1 MQLVQL
7 DQLHSL
13 IEYWMKKIPLILL
26 VIFLGMPALA
36 QHGSHAF
43 RKHGDTQYKHHH
55 YQSAIGYYMKA
66 LKKAPDP
73 GNIMLQIAKCYNRIN
88 QPEEAE
94 KWFLQANANK
104 ADFTIQ
110 DYYQYARILVTL
122 KKRSQADAL
131 LEHVLAADP
140 NSNLARKALSDLRE
154 FEKYYLDSADFS
166 IDTLSINSPVAE
178 FAPAYYKDGIVFSS
192 ARQEGILRKKYHWD
206 NTHFLNLYYSNRSGN
221 KNFTIPELFEKDL
234 NTRYHEGPAMFYN
247 QGRNMIL
254 NRNQTVKVVGAED
267 AYERRLAL
275 YDAVIDE
282 GKSTWK
288 VTPLPF
294 NDPAYSYAHP
304 WISEKGDTLYFVSD
318 QPGGYGGTDIYR
330 VVRKNGAWGQPFNV
344 GPAVNSAENEVFPFF
359 VDNVLYFASNG
370 HGGLG
375 GLDLFESR
383 LTVNGFSP
391 PLNMG
396 YPMNSPADDFSLI
409 TKPDQRNGY
418 YASAR
423 KGDDD
428 IFYFERIEEKI
439 KIMAHI
445 YDSLTKKPLSGA
457 NVQVI
462 TNNLNDTT
470 LTADNDGNFTFELP
484 EETAYVI
491 IGTKDDKIGMVS
503 DLADESKTHRIP
515 ALGDTSA
522 VACIGFIVNEEGLP
536 KKASTITLLDN
547 TTGEKIQLPGDTSQL
562 AFLGK
567 KGHSYHIEVADDA
580 GHTASHDLNIAP
592 TDKDPK
598 SFTIVLPD
606 SQPLDMAARIFK
618 GDDNQPIANANVRV
632 ITFAEEDKELLSD
645 ENGLVDF
652 KLKEGTAFV
661 IVGTKGNLTGMLSEM
676 AEKGKTDKGTQVL
689 PVPLYGD
696 KNDVAVIGLVT
707 NTSGDAVDGF
717 KATVTDKQ
725 TGEIIPVDTKTGLMT
740 FKGDHGQSYNIAV
753 SHDDYKTT
761 LQEVILP
768 ENGPDVHKFNVILEG
783 KTDGFKKV
791 LPVATVESNKIADNI
806 KSGKSELLVVDT
818 DKGTSKAFILSGN
831 TISEITQR
839 DSLLYHETPRG
850 NAYLGKGELGDLR
863 RNPSSV
869 LKGVDKKDVTKL
881 RNIYFD
887 FDKSDLDADDEK
899 YLLQVKAILD
909 RDNTTKLVVA
919 GHADD
924 RGTDDYNVRLSL
936 RRVNAVTDY
945 LVRAGVHRERIVQR
959 AYGET
964 LPVVPCH
971 GDECS
976 EQQHQLNRRA
986 EFVISQDEIIPE
998 KILPRTGE

>member
-1 MQLVQL
+1 
-7 DQLHSL
+7 
-13 IEYWMKKIPLILL
+13 
-26 VIFLGMPALA
+26 MPAVA
-36 QHGSHAF
+36 QQGSHAY
-43 RKHGDTQYKHHH
+43 RKHGDTQFKHHH
-55 YQSAIGYYMKA
+55 YQSAIGFYMKA

-73 GNIMLQIAKCYNRIN
+73 GNIMLQIAKSYNKIN

-94 KWFLQANANK
+94 KWFLKANANK

-110 DYYQYARILVTL
+110 DYYQYARVLVTL

-154 FEKYYLDSADFS
+154 FEKYYLDSADFI
-166 IDTLSINSPVAE
+166 IDTLSINSSVAE

-192 ARQEGILRKKYHWD
+192 ARQEGILKKKYHWD
-206 NTHFLNLYYSNRSGN
+206 NTHFLNLYYSHQSG
-221 KNFTIPELFEKDL
+221 KKSFTIPELFEKDL
-234 NTRYHEGPAMFYN
+234 NTRYHEGPAVFYSQN
-247 QGRNMIL
+247 RKMIL
-254 NRNQTVKVVGAED
+254 NRNQSVKVVGTED
-267 AYERRLAL
+267 AYERHLAL
-275 YDAVIDE
+275 YDAVVDE

-294 NDPAYSYAHP
+294 NDPAYSFAHP
-304 WISEKGDTLYFVSD
+304 WISERGDTLYFVSD

-330 VVRKNGAWGQPFNV
+330 ITRSGGVWGQPFNV
-344 GPAVNSAENEVFPFF
+344 GPAVNSAENEVFPFLI
-359 VDNVLYFASNG
+359 DNVLYFASNG

-383 LTVNGFSP
+383 LTVNGFAP
-391 PLNMG
+391 PVNMG
-396 YPMNSPADDFSLI
+396 YPMNSSADDFSLI
-409 TKPDQRNGY
+409 TRLDQRDGF

-428 IFYFERIEEKI
+428 IYYFER
-439 KIMAHI
+439 
-445 YDSLTKKPLSGA
+445 
-457 NVQVI
+457 
-462 TNNLNDTT
+462 
-470 LTADNDGNFTFELP
+470 
-484 EETAYVI
+484 
-491 IGTKDDKIGMVS
+491 
-503 DLADESKTHRIP
+503 
-515 ALGDTSA
+515 
-522 VACIGFIVNEEGLP
+522 
-536 KKASTITLLDN
+536 
-547 TTGEKIQLPGDTSQL
+547 
-562 AFLGK
+562 
-567 KGHSYHIEVADDA
+567 
-580 GHTASHDLNIAP
+580 
-592 TDKDPK
+592 KDPK
-598 SFTIVLPD
+598 PVNVLPD
-606 SQPLDMAARIFK
+606 SKPLDMAAKIFK
-618 GDDNQPIANANVRV
+618 GDDNQPVANANVRI
-632 ITFAEEDKELLSD
+632 ITFAEEDQELLSN
-645 ENGLVDF
+645 ENGLIDF

-661 IVGTKGNLTGMLSEM
+661 IVGTKGNLTGMVSEM
-676 AEKGKTDKGTQVL
+676 AEQGKTDKTTQIL
-689 PVPLYGD
+689 PVPIFGD
-696 KNDVAVIGLVT
+696 ENEVAVIGLVT
-707 NTSGDAVDGF
+707 NTLGDVVDGF
-717 KATVTDKQ
+717 KANVTNKQ
-725 TGEIIPVDTKTGLMT
+725 TGENIPVDIKTGLMT
-740 FKGDHGQSYNIAV
+740 FKGDHGQAYNIAV

-768 ENGPDVHKFNVILEG
+768 EIGPDVHKFNVVLEG
-783 KTDGFKKV
+783 NTNGFKKA
-791 LPVATVESNKIADNI
+791 LPLASVESNKIADNI

-831 TISEITQR
+831 KISEITER

-850 NAYLGKGELGDLR
+850 NEYLGKGELGDLR

-869 LKGVDKKDVTKL
+869 LKGVDRKDVTRL

-887 FDKSDLDADDEK
+887 FDKFDLDADDEK

-936 RRVNAVTDY
+936 RRVDAVTDY
-945 LVRAGVHRERIVQR
+945 LVRAGVLRDRIVQR
-959 AYGET
+959 AFGES

-998 KILPRTGE
+998 KILPKTGE

>member
-1 MQLVQL
+1 
-7 DQLHSL
+7 
-13 IEYWMKKIPLILL
+13 MKNISLILL
-26 VIFLGMPALA
+26 IIILGIPAVA
-36 QHGSHAF
+36 QHGSHAY
-43 RKHGDTQYKHHH
+43 RKHGDTQFKHHH
-55 YQSAIGYYMKA
+55 YQSAIGFYMKA

-73 GNIMLQIAKCYNRIN
+73 GNIMLQIAKSYNKIN

-94 KWFLQANANK
+94 NWYVKAHANK

-110 DYYQYARILVTL
+110 DYYQYARVLVTL

-154 FEKYYLDSADFS
+154 FEKYYMDSADFF
-166 IDTLSINSPVAE
+166 IDTLSINSSVAE

-192 ARQEGILRKKYHWD
+192 ARQEGILKKKYHWD
-206 NTHFLNLYYSNRSGN
+206 NTHFLNLYYSNQSGN

-234 NTRYHEGPAMFYN
+234 NTRYHEGPAVFYN
-247 QGRNMIL
+247 QSRKMIL
-254 NRNQTVKVVGAED
+254 NRNQSVKVVGNDD

-275 YDAVIDE
+275 YDAVVDE

-288 VTPLPF
+288 LTPLPF
-294 NDPAYSYAHP
+294 NDPIYSYAHP
-304 WISEKGDTLYFVSD
+304 WISENGDTLFFVSD

-330 VVRKNGAWGQPFNV
+330 VIRTDGVWGKPFNV
-344 GPAVNSAENEVFPFF
+344 GPTVNSAENEVFPFF
-359 VDNVLYFASNG
+359 IDNALYFASNG

-383 LTVNGFSP
+383 QTVNGFSP
-391 PLNMG
+391 PVNMG

-409 TKPDQRNGY
+409 TRLDQRNGF

-428 IFYFERIEEKI
+428 IYYYERIEQKI
-439 KIMAHI
+439 KIIAHI

-457 NVQVI
+457 NIQVI
-462 TNNLNDTT
+462 TNNGNDSTLN
-470 LTADNDGNFTFELP
+470 ADNYGNFSIELP
-484 EETAYVI
+484 GETAYVI

-503 DLADESKTHRIP
+503 DIAHKSKAHQIP
-515 ALGDTSA
+515 VLGDSDGI
-522 VACIGFIVNEEGLP
+522 ACIGFIVNEEGLP
-536 KKASTITLLDN
+536 KKASAISIVDT
-547 TTGEKIQLPGDTSQL
+547 TTGEKIEAPGDTSQL

-567 KGHSYHIEVADDA
+567 KGHSYHIDVADEA
-580 GHTASHDLNIAP
+580 GHKASHDLVI
-592 TDKDPK
+592 TDKEHK

-606 SQPLDMAARIFK
+606 SKPLDIAAKIFT
-618 GDDNQPIANANVRV
+618 GDDNQPVAGANVRV
-632 ITFAEEDKELLSD
+632 ITFSEDDKELMSD
-645 ENGLVDF
+645 KNGMINF
-652 KLKEGTAFV
+652 KLREGTAFV
-661 IVGTKGNLTGMLSEM
+661 IVGTTDKLTGMLSEM
-676 AEKGKTDKGTQVL
+676 AEQGKTDKATQVL

-696 KNDVAVIGLVT
+696 ENDVAVIGLVT
-707 NTSGDAVDGF
+707 NTSGDAVEGF
-717 KATVTDKQ
+717 KATVTNKLTD
-725 TGEIIPVDTKTGLMT
+725 ENIPVDIKKGLMT

-753 SHDDYKTT
+753 SHEYYKTT

-768 ENGPDVHKFNVILEG
+768 DHGPDVHKFNVILEG
-783 KTDGFKKV
+783 KPDGFKKV
-791 LPVATVESNKIADNI
+791 VPLASVESNKIADNI

-863 RNPSSV
+863 RDPSSV
-869 LKGVDKKDVTKL
+869 LKGVNRTDITKL

-887 FDKSDLDADDEK
+887 FDKSDLDNDDER
-899 YLLQVKAILD
+899 YLLQVKSILD
-909 RDNTTKLVVA
+909 RNSTTNLVVA

-924 RGTDDYNVRLSL
+924 RGTADYNIRLSQ
-936 RRVNAVTDY
+936 RRVQAVTDF
-945 LVRAGVHRERIVQR
+945 LVNTGVMRERIVQR
-959 AYGET
+959 AFGES

-971 GDECS
+971 GDECT

-998 KILPRTGE
+998 KALPKTGE

>member
-1 MQLVQL
+1 MKNI
-7 DQLHSL
+7 SL
-13 IEYWMKKIPLILL
+13 IFLIL
-26 VIFLGMPALA
+26 FLGVPSVA
-36 QHGSHAF
+36 QHGSHAY
-43 RKHGDTQYKHHH
+43 RKHGDTQFKHHH
-55 YQSAIGYYMKA
+55 YQSAIDFYLKA

-73 GNIMLQIAKCYNRIN
+73 GNIMLQIAKSYNKIN

-94 KWFLQANANK
+94 KWFLKAHANK

-154 FEKYYLDSADFS
+154 FERYYLDSADFF
-166 IDTLSINSPVAE
+166 IDTLSINSTVAE
-178 FAPAYYKDGIVFSS
+178 FAPTYYKDGIVFSS
-192 ARQEGILRKKYHWD
+192 ARQEGILKKKYHWD
-206 NTHFLNLYYSNRSGN
+206 NTHFLNLYYSQHSGN
-221 KNFTIPELFEKDL
+221 KSFTLPELFEKDL

-247 QGRNMIL
+247 QNRSMIL
-254 NRNQTVKVVGAED
+254 NRNQSVKVVGTED

-275 YDAVIDE
+275 YDAVLDE

-288 VTPLPF
+288 LTPLPF
-294 NDPAYSYAHP
+294 NDPTYSYAHP
-304 WISEKGDTLYFVSD
+304 WISENGDTLFFVSD

-330 VVRKNGAWGQPFNV
+330 VIRSNGAWGTPFNV

-359 VDNVLYFASNG
+359 IDNVLYFASNG

-383 LTVNGFSP
+383 LIVNGFSP
-391 PLNMG
+391 PVNMG
-396 YPMNSPADDFSLI
+396 YPINSSADDFSLI
-409 TKPDQRNGY
+409 TRLDQRNGF

-428 IFYFERIEEKI
+428 IYYFERIVEKI
-439 KIMAHI
+439 NIKAHI

-457 NVQVI
+457 NIQVI
-462 TNNLNDTT
+462 TNNGNDST
-470 LTADNDGNFTFELP
+470 LSADNDGNFTIELP
-484 EETAYVI
+484 VETAYVI
-491 IGTKDDKIGMVS
+491 IGMKDDKIGMVS
-503 DLADESKTHRIP
+503 DIADKSKTHRIP
-515 ALGDTSA
+515 ALGDSA
-522 VACIGFIVNEEGLP
+522 DIACIGFIVNEEGLP
-536 KKASTITLLDN
+536 KKASTISILNT
-547 TTGEKIQLPGDTSQL
+547 TTGEKIGFPGDSSQL

-580 GHTASHDLNIAP
+580 GHHASHDLSIAH
-592 TDKDPK
+592 TEKYPK

-606 SQPLDMAARIFK
+606 SKPLDIAAKIFK
-618 GDDNQPIANANVRV
+618 GDDNKPVASANVRI
-632 ITFAEEDKELLSD
+632 ITFAEEDKELISD
-645 ENGLVDF
+645 QNGLIDF

-661 IVGTKGNLTGMLSEM
+661 IVGTTDKLTGMLSEM
-676 AEKGKTDKGTQVL
+676 AEQGKTDKAAQIL

-696 KNDVAVIGLVT
+696 ENNVAVIGLVT
-707 NTSGDAVDGF
+707 NTSGDVIDGF
-717 KATVTDKQ
+717 KAIVTNKLTD
-725 TGEIIPVDTKTGLMT
+725 ENIPVDIKKGLMT

-753 SHDDYKTT
+753 SHEDYKTT

-768 ENGPDVHKFNVILEG
+768 EHGPGVHKFTVILEG
-783 KTDGFKKV
+783 KTDGFKKA
-791 LPVATVESNKIADNI
+791 LPLASVESNKIADNI
-806 KSGKSELLVVDT
+806 RSGKSELLVVDT

-831 TISEITQR
+831 SISEITQR

-850 NAYLGKGELGDLR
+850 NAYLGKGELSDLR

-869 LKGVDKKDVTKL
+869 LKGVERTDVTKL

-887 FDKSDLDADDEK
+887 FDKSDLDADDER
-899 YLLQVKAILD
+899 YLLQVKSILD
-909 RDNTTKLVVA
+909 RNITTNLVVA

-924 RGTDDYNVRLSL
+924 RGTEDYNVRLSQ
-936 RRVNAVTDY
+936 RRVQAVTDF
-945 LVRAGVHRERIVQR
+945 LVKAGLMRERIVQK
-959 AYGET
+959 AFGES

-998 KILPRTGE
+998 KAQPKTEE

>member
-1 MQLVQL
+1 
-7 DQLHSL
+7 
-13 IEYWMKKIPLILL
+13 MKKIPLILL
-26 VIFLGMPALA
+26 ILFLGSAALA
-36 QHGSHAF
+36 QHGSHAY

-88 QPEEAE
+88 QPVEAE
-94 KWFLQANANK
+94 NWFLQANKNK
-104 ADFTIQ
+104 AAFTIQ

-131 LEHVLAADP
+131 LEQLVASDP
-140 NSNLARKALSDLRE
+140 NNNLARKALSDLRD
-154 FEKYYLDSADFS
+154 FEKYYVDSTGFLV
-166 IDTLSINSPVAE
+166 DTLSINSTVAE

-192 ARQEGILRKKYHWD
+192 ARLEGILRKKYHWD
-206 NTHFLNLYYSNRSGN
+206 NTHFLNLYVSHQTTP
-221 KNFTIPELFEKDL
+221 KHFTSPELFEKDL
-234 NTRYHEGPAMFYN
+234 NTKYHEGPAMFYAQN
-247 QGRNMIL
+247 RRMIL
-254 NRNQTVKVVGAED
+254 NRNQTVRVVGSED

-275 YDAVIDE
+275 YDGIIDE
-282 GKSTWK
+282 AKSTWR

-304 WISEKGDTLYFVSD
+304 SISESGDTLYFVSD
-318 QPGGYGGTDIYR
+318 QPGGYGGSDIYR
-330 VVRKNGAWGQPFNV
+330 VVRKNGVWGKHFNL

-359 VDNVLYFASNG
+359 IDNVLYFASNG

-391 PLNMG
+391 PANMG
-396 YPMNSPADDFSLI
+396 YPMNTPADDFSLI
-409 TKPDQRNGY
+409 TRMDQRNGY
-418 YASAR
+418 FASAR
-423 KGDDD
+423 KGNDD
-428 IFYFERIEEKI
+428 IYYFEKLEEKI
-439 KIMAHI
+439 EILAHI
-445 YDSLTKKPLSGA
+445 YDSLTQKPLSGA
-457 NVQVI
+457 NIQVI
-462 TNNLNDTT
+462 TNNGNDST
-470 LTADNDGNFTFELP
+470 LIADNEGNFKIELP
-484 EETAYVI
+484 KETAYVI

-503 DLADESKTHRIP
+503 DMADKSKSHRIP
-515 ALGDTSA
+515 ALGDSSSI
-522 VACIGFIVNEEGLP
+522 ACIGFIVNEEGLP
-536 KKASTITLLDN
+536 KKASTVSIVDT
-547 TTGEKIQLPGDTSQL
+547 TTGEKIEFPGDTSQL

-580 GHTASHDLNIAP
+580 GHTASHDLNIAL

-606 SQPLDMAARIFK
+606 SQPLDMSAKIFR
-618 GDDNQPIANANVRV
+618 GDNNTPVPNANVRI
-632 ITFAEEDKELLSD
+632 ITFADEDKELISD
-645 ENGLVDF
+645 ENGIVDF

-661 IVGTKGNLTGMLSEM
+661 IVGTKDNLTGMLSEM
-676 AEKGKTDKGTQVL
+676 AERGKTDKATQTL
-689 PVPLYGD
+689 PVPLYAD
-696 KNDVAVIGLVT
+696 KNDVTVIGLVT
-707 NTSGDAVDGF
+707 NTSGDAVEGF
-717 KATVTDKQ
+717 KATVTNKV
-725 TGEIIPVDTKTGLMT
+725 TGDNIPVDIKPGLMT
-740 FKGDHGQSYNIAV
+740 FKGDHGESYNIAV
-753 SHDDYKTT
+753 SHEDYKTT

-768 ENGPDVHKFNVILEG
+768 QDGPDVHKFNVILEG
-783 KTDGFKKV
+783 QNDGFKKV
-791 LPVATVESNKIADNI
+791 LPLASVESNKIADNI
-806 KSGKSELLVVDT
+806 KTGKSELLMVDT
-818 DKGTSKAFILSGN
+818 DKGTTKAFILSGN
-831 TISEITQR
+831 TLTEITER

-850 NAYLGKGELGDLR
+850 NEYLAKGELGDLR

-869 LKGVDKKDVTKL
+869 LKGVQKTDVTKL

-899 YLLQVKAILD
+899 YLLQVKSILE
-909 RDNTTKLVVA
+909 RDNTTKLIIA

-936 RRVNAVTDY
+936 RRVQSVEDF
-945 LVRAGVHRERIVQR
+945 LVGAGVPQGRIVRR
-959 AYGET
+959 AYGES

-971 GDECS
+971 GDDCT

-998 KILPRTGE
+998 TILPKAGGK